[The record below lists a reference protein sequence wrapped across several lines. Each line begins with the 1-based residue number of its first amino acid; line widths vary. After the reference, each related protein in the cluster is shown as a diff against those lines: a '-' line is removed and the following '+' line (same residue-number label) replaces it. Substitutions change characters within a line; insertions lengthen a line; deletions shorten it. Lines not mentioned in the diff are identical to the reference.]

1 MHFSETEYKTRHD
14 DLLLFRNRSKMAAT
28 TLHVILCLTSI
39 VLLCVCGAV
48 RCHGVSELRDDGDDD
63 SLGYDGYGDRHES
76 KLPQQVLHK
85 MKAKEEV
92 LFEGGSFKIW
102 WRDIVQF
109 PDVHIEVSEI
119 TFEEGGLLLPQ
130 YADSDGISYVLE
142 GKTLLLQRDFLD
154 NYRKNLPLY

>member
-1 MHFSETEYKTRHD
+1 MNDLGNRDYFLRIKVICITEGIPVRD
-14 DLLLFRNRSKMAAT
+14 MLEVRN
-28 TLHVILCLTSI
+28 
-39 VLLCVCGAV
+39 
-48 RCHGVSELRDDGDDD
+48 
-63 SLGYDGYGDRHES
+63 
-76 KLPQQVLHK
+76 K

-102 WRDIVQF
+102 WRDVLQF

-142 GKTLLLQRDFLD
+142 GKT
-154 NYRKNLPLY
+154 YCY

>member
-1 MHFSETEYKTRHD
+1 
-14 DLLLFRNRSKMAAT
+14 MAAT
-28 TLHVILCLTSI
+28 TRHVILFLTSI
-39 VLLCVCGAV
+39 ALLFVCGAV
-48 RCHGVSELRDDGDDD
+48 RCHGVSELRDDDDDD
-63 SLGYDGYGDRHES
+63 SLGYDGYGRRRDGGRHES

-102 WRDIVQF
+102 WRDVLQF

-142 GKTLLLQRDFLD
+142 GKT
-154 NYRKNLPLY
+154 YCY